1 MMDYYYKFD
10 DDTPGD
16 IVEAL
21 NEDKSIILYDLNSD
35 GSGIMIKID
44 YLGLHIKERK
54 NGKEIDSS
62 YGRINCSGE
71 GAE

>member
-1 MMDYYYKFD
+1 MQYYYSFD

-35 GSGIMIKID
+35 GSGMMIRID
-44 YLGLHIKERK
+44 YLGLTIKNVK
-54 NGKEIDSS
+54 NDDIVG
-62 YGRINCSGE
+62 SGLK
-71 GAE
+71 GLSK

>member
-1 MMDYYYKFD
+1 MMGADSEYYYSFD

-35 GSGIMIKID
+35 GSGVMIKID
-44 YLGLHIKERK
+44 YLGLHIKQVRK
-54 NGKEIDSS
+54 NGNGIEEA
-62 YGRINCSGE
+62 N
-71 GAE
+71 

>member
-1 MMDYYYKFD
+1 MDYYYSFD

-35 GSGIMIKID
+35 GSGTMIKID
-44 YLGLHIKERK
+44 YRGLHIKNVK
-54 NGKEIDSS
+54 NDD
-62 YGRINCSGE
+62 INGSTIKGL
-71 GAE
+71 GS

>member
-1 MMDYYYKFD
+1 MDYYYSFD

-35 GSGIMIKID
+35 GSGIMIKLD
-44 YLGLHIKERK
+44 YLGLHIKQVK
-54 NGKEIDSS
+54 NGTSIE
-62 YGRINCSGE
+62 RIG
-71 GAE
+71 G